1 MPQSF
6 QEQLAETGRLLR
18 RVEAARYIEERWRYP
33 CSPLTLAKLAVI
45 GGGPPFRKAGRYPLY
60 DPPHLDDWVRSKL
73 SRVVKSTSEL
83 REANRGR

>member
-1 MPQSF
+1 MPNSF

-18 RVEAARYIEERWRYP
+18 RVEAARYIEDRWGYP

-60 DPPHLDDWVRSKL
+60 DPPHLDEWVRSKL